1 MLENLKWTRK
11 KSTNFVFYT
20 KKTKASTKNSQMH
33 MFAYEKKCMHINFL
47 NSSEHIQ
54 IYECLLKHKYMTVNL
69 ERKLANIN

>member
-1 MLENLKWTRK
+1 
-11 KSTNFVFYT
+11 
-20 KKTKASTKNSQMH
+20 

>member
-1 MLENLKWTRK
+1 MDSEKIYEFCLLYK
-11 KSTNFVFYT
+11 K
-20 KKTKASTKNSQMH
+20 KQKLPPKNSQMH